1 MKIIFLQDVRG
12 IGKKFD
18 VKEVSDGYARNFLF
32 PNKLAEQANNV
43 SLKKIEEMKA
53 AHEHSEVELMKQLED
68 AKRQIEAV
76 TLEFPLKADKSGA
89 PFASV
94 NKEMIL
100 SALRDHRFITTE
112 RVGIDLKYPVK
123 EFGLHTVEID
133 LKKGVVAKL
142 KISVVK
148 GE

>member
-12 IGKKFD
+12 VGQKFD
-18 VKEVSDGYARNFLF
+18 VKDVSDGYARNFLF
-32 PNKLAEQANNV
+32 PNKLAEPASEA
-43 SLKKIEEMKA
+43 SLKKIEAMKV

-94 NKEMIL
+94 NKETIL

-112 RVGIDLKYPVK
+112 RPTINLKYPVK

>member
-32 PNKLAEQANNV
+32 PNKLAEQASSA

-53 AHEHSEVELMKQLED
+53 AHEHSETELMKQLED

-94 NKEMIL
+94 NKETIL
-100 SALRDHRFITTE
+100 SALRDHKFITTE
-112 RVGIDLKYPVK
+112 RPSIDLKYPIK
-123 EFGLHTVEID
+123 EFGPHAVEVD